1 MLESSW
7 LPNPPRREFWAW
19 AGPMPKSSHAPVNL
33 KGWKFQAGPGQLE
46 CGMSI
51 APLPLFYL
59 HGDMGVDSWH
69 TQLSELFMDMLDD
82 QWWIGTILDHT
93 LGERWACWPWL
104 NSTFARH
111 RRHEV
116 FSTAPKWDISPFASI
131 TGQTVSW
138 ASTLIAPRHAIGC
151 GKKHVEIEAEVWFQR
166 GLEEPRD
173 NAQFHWLGYAKTA
186 FGFRMWLQAHT
197 AWEVSGAV
205 NLKMKLKMT
214 QKFREKP
221 ADSLQIYAKKMYN
234 LTTILKFLQLGQCGY
249 LGSES
254 LTLHLIQRC
263 FLIIDTWIID
273 IIWVSDIYQILR

>member
-151 GKKHVEIEAEVWFQR
+151 GKNMLRLRLRFGSKEVWKNHEIMPNFI
-166 GLEEPRD
+166 G
-173 NAQFHWLGYAKTA
+173 
-186 FGFRMWLQAHT
+186 
-197 AWEVSGAV
+197 
-205 NLKMKLKMT
+205 
-214 QKFREKP
+214 
-221 ADSLQIYAKKMYN
+221 
-234 LTTILKFLQLGQCGY
+234 
-249 LGSES
+249 
-254 LTLHLIQRC
+254 
-263 FLIIDTWIID
+263 
-273 IIWVSDIYQILR
+273 

>member
-1 MLESSW
+1 
-7 LPNPPRREFWAW
+7 
-19 AGPMPKSSHAPVNL
+19 
-33 KGWKFQAGPGQLE
+33 
-46 CGMSI
+46 
-51 APLPLFYL
+51 
-59 HGDMGVDSWH
+59 
-69 TQLSELFMDMLDD
+69 
-82 QWWIGTILDHT
+82 
-93 LGERWACWPWL
+93 
-104 NSTFARH
+104 
-111 RRHEV
+111 
-116 FSTAPKWDISPFASI
+116 
-131 TGQTVSW
+131 VSW

-273 IIWVSDIYQILR
+273 II

>member
-7 LPNPPRREFWAW
+7 LPNPPKEGILGLGRPNAEIKPRPGPTWRGENSRRD
-19 AGPMPKSSHAPVNL
+19 
-33 KGWKFQAGPGQLE
+33 PGSWNVE
-46 CGMSI
+46 MSI
-51 APLPLFYL
+51 APLPLFLPAWGYGGL
-59 HGDMGVDSWH
+59 IVGT

-93 LGERWACWPWL
+93 LGERWRVDHGWTPHL
-104 NSTFARH
+104 PRH

-234 LTTILKFLQLGQCGY
+234 LTTILKFLQLANVAIWAQNHWHSIWSNDVFWS
-249 LGSES
+249 LIPGS
-254 LTLHLIQRC
+254 
-263 FLIIDTWIID
+263 
-273 IIWVSDIYQILR
+273 